1 MQRDWAYIQDIID
14 SASEPQENVTVRLI
28 NQKVRFSGISSSNPD
43 KPITFDYVPPIGD
56 GE

>member
-1 MQRDWAYIQDIID
+1 M
-14 SASEPQENVTVRLI
+14 SEPQENVTVRLI